1 MAQDVRDGMAAEAH
15 GAHSAAA
22 DVHALK
28 EALGIAE
35 AQRDN
40 AIAECSALRRELFS
54 LKQRLTDTYSSVPRE
69 PVVRSA
75 YRDAGDGGRAGVFQQ
90 TVCIVSG

>member
-1 MAQDVRDGMAAEAH
+1 MLYVCLCACIRAW
-15 GAHSAAA
+15 GAM
-22 DVHALK
+22 
-28 EALGIAE
+28 I
-35 AQRDN
+35 